1 MTTPHERDAQALAL
15 ATAASRAQ
23 SANRHADAVELYR
36 QALTIEPHWPE
47 ACVNLGTALQSL
59 QRFDEAL
66 VAFESA
72 LRERPEFAEA
82 ENNRGNTLKSLGRL
96 DEALAAFERAIELQ
110 PQFATAEFNRANTL
124 QSLGQLE
131 AAVNA
136 FRRALELR
144 PNYAKCANNLGNVL
158 KSLGRLDEAL
168 AAYRQAL
175 RIEPH
180 YANAEYNLAT
190 TLQAAG
196 KLNEAIDAYHRAL
209 ASDPQHAETIR
220 NLGTALH
227 ALGRSTEAIEN
238 YRRVLTSDPHNPQAE
253 NNLGAALADLGRMSE
268 AAAAYLRALQIKPD
282 FIETH
287 SNLGNVY
294 KDTGRLDEAIACY
307 HRALRLDPQFVA
319 AHSNLVFCHQ
329 YRADATIERLNQVHA
344 DWNAA
349 HSARYR
355 VQWPTHD
362 NVRDPERRLRIGLL
376 SPDLGHHPI
385 GYLLARI
392 LSALDREACEIY
404 AYSNRVRKDELTARL
419 GSHCAVWHDVA
430 AWSDEELAHRIQAD
444 RVDIVLDLAGHTA
457 GNRLLALA
465 RKPAPIQASWMGYV
479 GPTGVE
485 AIEYFIADS
494 ALVSDELVDRYE
506 QRPIR
511 LSGVSCC
518 YELPLD
524 APAVG
529 PLPALAKRPITF
541 GSFNNPAKV
550 TPQVVKTWAKILAQV
565 PSSRLIMKFRGL
577 GDPEA
582 HVRYQSLF
590 FDEGIEPSRI
600 MLQGASPFREMLDQY
615 QSHID
620 IALDPFPYNGG
631 TTTMLALWMGVPVV
645 TCPGETVAARQSWA
659 VLRALELPELAATD
673 LDDYVRRAVALAND
687 LPRLA
692 ELRGSLRERFL
703 ESPLTDGARVARD
716 WLAALR
722 QVWRQWCQQ
731 PANRTG
737 SGER

>member
-1 MTTPHERDAQALAL
+1 MTTSHERNAQALAL

-23 SANRHADAVELYR
+23 SAQRYADAADLYR
-36 QALTIEPHWPE
+36 QALALEPHWPE
-47 ACVNLGTALQSL
+47 AHVNLGTALQSL

-66 VAFESA
+66 EAFDRA

-96 DEALAAFERAIELQ
+96 DEALGAFQRALELQ

-131 AAVNA
+131 AAAEA
-136 FRRALELR
+136 FRHALKLR

-158 KSLGRLDEAL
+158 KSLGRFDEAL
-168 AAYRQAL
+168 AVYRQAL
-175 RIEPH
+175 MIEPR

-190 TLQAAG
+190 TLQAVG
-196 KLNEAIDAYHRAL
+196 KLNESIEAYHRAL
-209 ASDPQHAETIR
+209 AIDPQHAETTR

-238 YRRVLTSDPHNPQAE
+238 YRRVLTTDSQNPQAE

-268 AAAAYLRALQIKPD
+268 AAAAYQRALQLKPD
-282 FIETH
+282 FVETH
-287 SNLGNVY
+287 SNLGNVL

-329 YRADATIERLNQVHA
+329 YRGDATIERLNQVHA
-344 DWNAA
+344 DWNTA
-349 HSARYR
+349 HAVRFR
-355 VQWPTHD
+355 DQWPNHD
-362 NVRDPERRLRIGLL
+362 NVPDPERRLRIGLL

-392 LSALDREACEIY
+392 LSSVDREGCEIY
-404 AYSNRVRKDELTARL
+404 AYSNRVRKDELTAKL
-419 GSHCAVWHDVA
+419 AHHCAVWHDVA
-430 AWSDEELAHRIQAD
+430 GWSDEELARRIRAD

-494 ALVSDELVDRYE
+494 ALVSDELVEHYE

-511 LSGVSCC
+511 LSGTSCC

-529 PLPALAKRPITF
+529 PLPALAKRHVTF

-550 TPQVVKTWAKILAQV
+550 TPQVVKTWATILAQV

-590 FDEGIEPSRI
+590 FDEGIEPSRVI
-600 MLQGASPFREMLDQY
+600 MQGASPFREMLDPY
-615 QSHID
+615 QSQVD

-659 VLRALELPELAATD
+659 VLRALQLPELSATD
-673 LDDYVRRAVALAND
+673 LDDYVARAVALAND

-703 ESPLTDGARVARD
+703 KSRLTDGAQVSRE

-722 QVWRQWCQQ
+722 DVWREWCHKQ
-731 PANRTG
+731 PNRTG
-737 SGER
+737 SGEQ